1 MLRGDL
7 FLCANAQQK
16 RFYQGVLA
24 AMGRINPIT
33 YGKPLILEVPYG
45 IHRQEP
51 VVRSRPITN
60 LLRGRSVRKVL
71 WFGGVYPWFDL
82 RNLIDAVA
90 IANQELPTALVIV
103 GAKNPFTQHPDFLEK
118 AREIEEY
125 AARPEHQGLVLM
137 QDWVHFDERADW
149 YLDADLVVVV
159 NKPGDENEVAWR
171 TRLVDFTWANIP
183 ILTNGGDPLGED
195 LIAAGAAA
203 RFPSLDAPAMA
214 RTMVSLLEQPA

>member
-1 MLRGDL
+1 
-7 FLCANAQQK
+7 
-16 RFYQGVLA
+16 
-24 AMGRINPIT
+24 MGRINPIT
-33 YGKPLILEVPYG
+33 YGKQLIVEVPYG

-60 LLRGRSVRKVL
+60 LLRGRSLRKVL
-71 WFGGVYPWFDL
+71 WFGGIYPWFDL

-125 AARPEHQGLVLM
+125 AARPEHQGLVFM
-137 QDWVHFDERADW
+137 QNWVHFDERADW

-159 NKPGDENEVAWR
+159 NKPGDE
-171 TRLVDFTWANIP
+171 TRSPGEPGSSISPGPTSRSSPTGATRWAKI
-183 ILTNGGDPLGED
+183 
-195 LIAAGAAA
+195 
-203 RFPSLDAPAMA
+203 
-214 RTMVSLLEQPA
+214 